1 MGSHPLRMHGWPWV
15 AAALQHAGAAAFGG
29 VRRSAGKQA
38 LQQAQRKLGENIREG
53 SRRWNIREGA
63 RQENIREGS
72 RTEHRDR
79 SRCKINNEGVQRAT
93 APGPELHTRC
103 AQKLFKEALQ
113 RSSSEKLFREDLQR
127 SSSPR
132 NKRRAPSLLCMA
144 VRLRGG
150 VVIPTRLSMHVATAK
165 TVTET
170 VTSARAHAAAARLC
184 LAFSP
189 QQTNSN
195 TPFAPSP
202 STRLSARVTAPDT
215 TRARQGPHRCR
226 RNRL

>member
-1 MGSHPLRMHGWPWV
+1 MHGWPWV

-38 LQQAQRKLGENIREG
+38 LQQAQRELGENIREG

-63 RQENIREGS
+63 RQENIRES
-72 RTEHRDR
+72 SQAEHRDR
-79 SRCKINNEGVQRAT
+79 SRCKINNEGVQRET

-103 AQKLFKEALQ
+103 AQKLFKEA
-113 RSSSEKLFREDLQR
+113 LQR

-150 VVIPTRLSMHVATAK
+150 VVIPTRLSMHVAMSK

-170 VTSARAHAAAARLC
+170 VTSAQAHAAAARLF

-202 STRLSARVTAPDT
+202 PTRLSARVAAPDT

>member
-1 MGSHPLRMHGWPWV
+1 MHGWPWV

-93 APGPELHTRC
+93 APRPELHTRC

-113 RSSSEKLFREDLQR
+113 RSSSEMLFREALQR
-127 SSSPR
+127 SSSD
-132 NKRRAPSLLCMA
+132 KLFTKKQEKSAFTA
-144 VRLRGG
+144 VHGSAIEGGCCDSNATVHARGYVQDG
-150 VVIPTRLSMHVATAK
+150 Y
-165 TVTET
+165 
-170 VTSARAHAAAARLC
+170 
-184 LAFSP
+184 
-189 QQTNSN
+189 
-195 TPFAPSP
+195 
-202 STRLSARVTAPDT
+202 
-215 TRARQGPHRCR
+215 
-226 RNRL
+226 

>member
-1 MGSHPLRMHGWPWV
+1 MRLRSGLCLHRDTDRT
-15 AAALQHAGAAAFGG
+15 AFGG

-38 LQQAQRKLGENIREG
+38 LQQAQRELGENIREG

-63 RQENIREGS
+63 RQENIRECS

-79 SRCKINNEGVQRAT
+79 SRCKINNEGVQRET
-93 APGPELHTRC
+93 APRPELHTRC

-113 RSSSEKLFREDLQR
+113 RSSSEKPFKEALQR

-150 VVIPTRLSMHVATAK
+150 VVIPTRLSMHVAIVGWHGKRAGSRPK
-165 TVTET
+165 
-170 VTSARAHAAAARLC
+170 ARSR
-184 LAFSP
+184 
-189 QQTNSN
+189 
-195 TPFAPSP
+195 PFFGFA
-202 STRLSARVTAPDT
+202 
-215 TRARQGPHRCR
+215 GR
-226 RNRL
+226 R

>member
-1 MGSHPLRMHGWPWV
+1 MGS
-15 AAALQHAGAAAFGG
+15 
-29 VRRSAGKQA
+29 KQKMEPK
-38 LQQAQRKLGENIREG
+38 QKIKTKKMKTKKMKTKKMKTKKIKTTTMKKKKLD
-53 SRRWNIREGA
+53 
-63 RQENIREGS
+63 
-72 RTEHRDR
+72 T
-79 SRCKINNEGVQRAT
+79 KT
-93 APGPELHTRC
+93 
-103 AQKLFKEALQ
+103 
-113 RSSSEKLFREDLQR
+113 
-127 SSSPR
+127 
-132 NKRRAPSLLCMA
+132 
-144 VRLRGG
+144 

-195 TPFAPSP
+195 TPFAPRP
-202 STRLSARVTAPDT
+202 PTRLSARVAAPDT